1 MTINSKPE
9 KLRRG
14 TVQHIEAE
22 LYDYHYTVKIIK
34 ERREEILHDS
44 PSEELVG
51 GRSNIPSDPTGSAV
65 SQLMADK
72 QLQELERIAAAV
84 EHIYNMCDCDRKKL
98 VRLKYWTKPQTR
110 SWEGIAQELKVS
122 RATAFRWRD
131 EIVQAIGEVLGW
143 R

>member
-22 LYDYHYTVKIIK
+22 LYDYHDTLKRIK
-34 ERREEILHDS
+34 ERRDELLYDS

-51 GRSNIPSDPTGSAV
+51 GRSNLPSDPTGSVV

-84 EHIYNMCDCDRKKL
+84 EYVYNMCDEQRRKL
-98 VRLKYWTKPQTR
+98 IRLKYWTRPQTR
-110 SWEGIAQELKVS
+110 SWEGIAQEIPTS

-131 EIVQAIGEVLGW
+131 EIIQAIGEVLGW